1 MTPVTPTARP
11 IKTYQD
17 GSKPFTMPELEERLL
32 KVLALP
38 PAQINKESV
47 EKIFGV
53 KLVGEDGGFSE
64 EISEDKKIAFT
75 MNAFQYL
82 PGHFLFEYS
91 AQIKKLRED
100 GLPIRDITPR
110 EIPAAYKFAYPAFVQ
125 KLQTLGWQ
133 PDGEYRNVGY
143 YWNYFKKDDFR
154 LELHIDDYLGTV
166 YDPPDYSQ
174 TGISRIVI
182 KAPFKR

>member
-1 MTPVTPTARP
+1 MISDTSYHLADGVVSGDAIPEIGVANAR
-11 IKTYQD
+11 
-17 GSKPFTMPELEERLL
+17 
-32 KVLALP
+32 
-38 PAQINKESV
+38 
-47 EKIFGV
+47 
-53 KLVGEDGGFSE
+53 
-64 EISEDKKIAFT
+64 
-75 MNAFQYL
+75 
-82 PGHFLFEYS
+82 
-91 AQIKKLRED
+91 
-100 GLPIRDITPR
+100 
-110 EIPAAYKFAYPAFVQ
+110 Q

-182 KAPFKR
+182 KAPNNR